1 MAASEIKQRIVR
13 KGRGAI
19 FAPSDF
25 MDIGSR
31 AGVDQALSR
40 LARQGMI
47 RRLARGLY
55 DYPKESPI
63 FGLLL
68 PSPDDLA
75 KAIARK
81 SDYVLQW
88 SPAMA
93 ANKLGLTT
101 QVPAKVTY
109 MTNGPTRT
117 AKIGRLEI
125 RFRHSSPKTLVGAGQ
140 ITGAV
145 FQALRYVGKDRV
157 DSQVIGKLA
166 RALDDKNR
174 KLLVKQSK
182 ASMCR
187 RGCIPWFSRSF
198 RAIDNGSIRQLYA
211 G

>member
-1 MAASEIKQRIVR
+1 MIASKIKQRIVR

-25 MDIGSR
+25 LDIGSR
-31 AGVDQALSR
+31 AGVDHALSR
-40 LARQGMI
+40 MARRGMT

-55 DYPKESPI
+55 DYPRESPH

-81 SDYVLQW
+81 SNYVLQW

-93 ANKLGLTT
+93 ANKLGLTS

-109 MTNGPTRT
+109 MTNGPART

-166 RALDDKNR
+166 RALDDENR
-174 KLLVKQSK
+174 KLLAKQSK
-182 ASMCR
+182 HVPAWMR
-187 RGCIPWFSRSF
+187 PLVRQIVSR
-198 RAIDNGSIRQLYA
+198 D
-211 G
+211 